1 EDIISPSNPDHDAVL
16 SRRYRLSGEVVV
28 DRLGDSLVA
37 VQLGTDKIFELNE
50 TATRLVEL
58 LKDGSTAADAALA
71 IANEYDVTVDTVS
84 GDVVDTIATLI
95 AESVIEV
102 EQDDM

>member
-1 EDIISPSNPDHDAVL
+1 M
-16 SRRYRLSGEVVV
+16 